1 MFTIQTLN
9 DTAIGLGVVIGAAL
23 LLALALT
30 VAGWLLQRREA
41 ARSRA
46 IMAARRAATAPVA
59 AVPAVR
65 ASRGTVTRPAAPV
78 LAPAPPAIPSPSV
91 TERARELV
99 RQ

>member
-9 DTAIGLGVVIGAAL
+9 DTAIALGVVIGAAL

-46 IMAARRAATAPVA
+46 IMAARRAAAAPV
-59 AVPAVR
+59 P
-65 ASRGTVTRPAAPV
+65 ASRATVTRPDAPV
-78 LAPAPPAIPSPSV
+78 LAPVAPAIPSPSF